1 VSRQASGQALSL
13 PTKVF
18 LSFAT
23 IIAAFS
29 LIMGFTLL
37 NQWRT
42 RQSLTAIT
50 SDLLQVTL
58 SVIELRNTQEQLVT
72 RLEGDPLRW
81 RQWITMVRQLR
92 PLSLHRTAEMIRRTR
107 QVTSRPETVEQLEAM
122 ALELDDTVGASEEL
136 ESDYAELYDALANG
150 DSQQASNVLATL
162 RAQER
167 EISVGL
173 RNLQL
178 RIGDQIDATLN
189 EIKHTERQLQL
200 ALLFV
205 TIAALLMAA
214 GLTVFSYRALAPLSR
229 LTEGVIAVGAGD
241 LKQRV
246 DIASRDEIGTLASEF
261 NRMTE
266 RLVEREERLRHS
278 ERLAAIGKF
287 VAKVS
292 HDVRNPLSAM
302 SLNAELL
309 EEDISTLIPEKDRA
323 GPLKNLHT
331 ITERIEYLEGLTEE
345 YLSFSRRSK
354 PVLEPRNVDEVVE
367 KLIEQERNILNEY
380 RVAISLDLEPD
391 LPLAG
396 IDDVQFKRVIWNIVR
411 NAREAMPGG
420 GRLEVSTRAADGG
433 VEIRIADTGVG
444 MDPEVHARIFDQ
456 DFTTKERGTGLGLAI
471 AQEIVTLHGGRISC
485 TSTKGE
491 GTSFTIWLPEAGD
504 GAQNGDGVL
513 AAGEA
518 EDIDG
523 AT

>member
-1 VSRQASGQALSL
+1 VPPQASGQALTL

-29 LIMGFTLL
+29 LIMGFTLV

-42 RQSLTAIT
+42 RQSLTTIT

-81 RQWITMVRQLR
+81 RQWITIVRQLR
-92 PLSLHRTAEMIRRTR
+92 PLSLHRTAEMVRRTR
-107 QVTSRPETVEQLEAM
+107 QSTTHHETAELLEAM
-122 ALELDDTVGASEEL
+122 AVELEDTVGASEDL
-136 ESDYAELYDALANG
+136 ESDYAELYEALANG
-150 DSQQASNVLATL
+150 DVNQAGVVLATL
-162 RAQER
+162 QAQER
-167 EISVGL
+167 EISVSL

-178 RIGDQIDATLN
+178 RIGDQIDSTLN

-205 TIAALLMAA
+205 TIAALFMAA
-214 GLTVFSYRALAPLSR
+214 GLTFLSYRALKPLSR

-246 DIASRDEIGTLASEF
+246 DIASRDEIGTLAREF

-266 RLVEREERLRHS
+266 RLIEREERLRHT

-292 HDVRNPLSAM
+292 HDVRNPLNAM
-302 SLNAELL
+302 VLRAELL
-309 EEDISTLIPEKDRA
+309 EEDINTLIPAADRA
-323 GPLKNLHT
+323 EPLSNLRT
-331 ITERIEYLEGLTEE
+331 IVERIQYLESLTEE

-354 PVLEPRNVDEVVE
+354 PMIEARDIDQLIE
-367 KLIEQERNILNEY
+367 KLIDQERRLLGEY
-380 RVAISLDLEPD
+380 RIEVSLDLARG
-391 LPLAG
+391 LPLVG
-396 IDDVQFKRVIWNIVR
+396 IDEVQFKRVMWNLVR

-420 GRLEVSTRAADGG
+420 GRLAVATRAADGG
-433 VEIRIADTGVG
+433 VELEISDTGLG
-444 MDPEVHARIFDQ
+444 MDAEVLARIFEQ
-456 DFTTKERGTGLGLAI
+456 DFTTKERGTGLGLSI
-471 AQEIVTLHGGRISC
+471 AQEIVAQHGGRIAC
-485 TSTKGE
+485 RSTKGE
-491 GTSFTIWLPEAGD
+491 GTTFTIWLPESGNGETG
-504 GAQNGDGVL
+504 GAQAL
-513 AAGEA
+513 AAGESL
-518 EDIDG
+518 DD